1 MTAGTVAILLGC
13 LVEWRHSTR
22 CHTQTRAQTMATEKS
37 PGSHRPST
45 SAVAVPT
52 SADAATISETVYMA
66 ATYRPHASDDRS
78 DSSAS
83 RLHTAHQSSAAS
95 GPAMS

>member
-1 MTAGTVAILLGC
+1 MTAGTVTILLGC
-13 LVEWRHSTR
+13 LIEWRHIAR
-22 CHTQTRAQTMATEKS
+22 CQTQTRAQTMPTEKS
-37 PGSHRPST
+37 PGGHRPST

-52 SADAATISETVYMA
+52 SADVATISATVYIA

-78 DSSAS
+78 DSSPS

-95 GPAMS
+95 GPPM